1 MKYFGRI
8 LNYAT
13 QAVMGIIIF
22 FSVAKFLSVTT
33 LSWYEIILI
42 PIGILALLGLL
53 MVLWV
58 WIYLTIRDWGK

>member
-1 MKYFGRI
+1 MKYFSRI

-13 QAVMGIIIF
+13 QAAIGIIIF
-22 FSVAKFLSVTT
+22 FSVAKFLSVTI

-42 PIGILALLGLL
+42 PIGLLALLGLL